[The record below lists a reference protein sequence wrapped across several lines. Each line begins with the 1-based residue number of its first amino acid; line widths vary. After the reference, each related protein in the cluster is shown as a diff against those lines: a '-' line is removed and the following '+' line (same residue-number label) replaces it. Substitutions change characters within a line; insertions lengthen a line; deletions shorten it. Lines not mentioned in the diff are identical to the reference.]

1 MVLFKTVRNRLYN
14 LIAKAFHNTDKINL
28 DLLYDGIRR
37 NVRYERDISKNTLR
51 VFCSKI
57 LNLEIINNEIYSNEL
72 INNFSSNYKSEQH
85 DKILSIFED
94 YGPVLEIDDLYEMA
108 EIHNIKKVTLYA
120 NLMWSP
126 KFVKVDRA
134 VYALIN
140 FGDFSVGD
148 DFLKIE
154 LNSLTFDKS
163 EALPVKSNGIQYKV
177 QLLKNGEHYKFTE
190 NPRPLRMINSSTTNG
205 YGIVYKNKVY
215 KVLNP
220 EII

>member
-1 MVLFKTVRNRLYN
+1 
-14 LIAKAFHNTDKINL
+14 
-28 DLLYDGIRR
+28 
-37 NVRYERDISKNTLR
+37 
-51 VFCSKI
+51 
-57 LNLEIINNEIYSNEL
+57 
-72 INNFSSNYKSEQH
+72 
-85 DKILSIFED
+85 
-94 YGPVLEIDDLYEMA
+94 
-108 EIHNIKKVTLYA
+108 
-120 NLMWSP
+120 MWSP

-163 EALPVKSNGIQYKV
+163 EALPIKSNGVQYKV

-190 NPRPLRMINSSTTNG
+190 NPRPLRMINASTTNG